1 MFHGEYRRANGRPDG
16 PGEGHPRLPGNLPE
30 LRKWPAARLREEGC
44 VIGGDLYPAPARL
57 SAREV
62 LWWIDMTQIRVS
74 ASRNLLSGSLGA
86 VLDALLGSAAT
97 TVGTAFISPWSA
109 PFVGAGAS
117 ILVVIV
123 VARAML
129 KDSDH
134 APLEQRLMLYRQRA
148 RDLGVL

>member
-1 MFHGEYRRANGRPDG
+1 MGNDDVLMAASDG
-16 PGEGHPRLPGNLPE
+16 PEETHARLPGNLPE
-30 LRKWPAARLREEGC
+30 LRKWPAACRPEKDCL
-44 VIGGDLYPAPARL
+44 IDGDLYPAPARL

-62 LWWIDMTQIRVS
+62 LWWIDMTQTRVS
-74 ASRNLLSGSLGA
+74 ASRNLLSGSVGAMLG
-86 VLDALLGSAAT
+86 ALLGSAAT
-97 TVGTAFISPWSA
+97 AVGTAFISPWGA

-123 VARAML
+123 AARAML